1 MSADEPGVE
10 EQRGGFASLYE
21 RAKNLILKPDKEWD
35 RIAAER
41 TSVRA
46 LYVGWI
52 VPLLAIPFVA
62 GMVGRIIMGYGSSSF
77 RAYASPVEIVV
88 DGVIVYALGLAS
100 VYIVALAIDSVAEY
114 FGGKR
119 DFMSALKLS
128 AYAPTALALS
138 GVFFILPGLLSML
151 SVLGLYSVY
160 TFYRGLPALMKAPEE
175 RAMAYAATII
185 VIAVVLGIVA
195 MMLSAC
201 ITMG

>member
-1 MSADEPGVE
+1 MSAEEPGVD
-10 EQRGGFASLYE
+10 QRPTGAASLFE
-21 RAKNLILKPDKEWD
+21 RAKNLILKPDKEWEK
-35 RIAAER
+35 IAAER
-41 TSVRA
+41 TSVRE

-52 VPLLAIPFVA
+52 IPLLAIPFVA
-62 GMVGRIIMGYGSSSF
+62 GMIGRIIMGYGSASF
-77 RAYASPVEIVV
+77 SASVSPVEVII
-88 DGVIVYALGLAS
+88 DGVIVYALGLGS
-100 VYIVALAIDSVAEY
+100 VYVIAMAIDSVAEY

-151 SVLGLYSVY
+151 SVVGLYSVY

-175 RAMAYAATII
+175 NAMGYAATII

-201 ITMG
+201 VTMG